1 MTCKNRYCVLIGL
14 AMFFFLASCGSEE
27 EKLFTLLDDKVT
39 NIDFVNEV
47 SETET
52 FNIISYEYMY
62 NGAGVAAGDFNNDG
76 QTDLFFTGNQVP
88 NRLYLNKGDWKF
100 FDITRVARVDGR
112 PGWRTGVAL
121 ADVNGDKLLDIY
133 VCYSGPGA
141 DADRINQLFI
151 NNGGEVPTF
160 TDKAAE
166 FNLDAPGTYST
177 QASFFD
183 FDLDGDL
190 DMFLLNHAKITYS
203 PFYNTRKLRNLR
215 HPQYGNRLYRNDNG
229 KFADVS
235 ADAGI
240 HGSGINFGLGVSV
253 SDVNADGWPDIYVTN
268 DYEEQD
274 YFYLNNH
281 DGTFR
286 ECLKEGFRH
295 ISRFGMGCDI
305 ADYNNDGMQD
315 VFVVD
320 MLPEDNYRAKLLK
333 GGDEYDKYMLLRDS
347 GYHHQNMRNMLQLNL
362 GNNAS
367 GTPQFSEVG
376 QLAGVAATDWSWCPL
391 FTDFDN
397 DGWKDL
403 FVTNGYLRDYTNMD
417 FLKYTFEEYKKTS
430 GASDGRYDTLA
441 LIREMPS
448 TQLANYCFRNRR
460 DLGFDNMSEAWGVDA
475 KAISNGAIAAD
486 LDNDGDQDLVVNNI
500 NSPAHIYRN
509 EAQRDGK
516 HYIRVSLKGTD
527 KNPGAIGAKVFVRT
541 DSLIQVQE
549 NFSTRGFQSSTIQPL
564 NFGLGNDQTANS
576 VLVQWPDN
584 SFSRILN
591 AKTDTTLVI
600 SQGTFS
606 YDSIPGVKKETP
618 LLSKASGLN
627 VDYTHRENE
636 FVDYK
641 EQFLLPYQLSSNGPC
656 LATADINKDGFDDFF
671 VGGAA
676 GQSGELFLTTAGGG
690 FKKSNTAPWRD
701 DAPAEDTGVVFFD
714 AEGDGD
720 QDLYV
725 CSGGG
730 EFNHEKAKWLQD
742 RLYLNEKGNFTKS
755 DRALPRETSNGSCV
769 VATDYDKD
777 GDQDLFVGGKV
788 LPGYFPLPA
797 YSLLLRNDSRSGEVK
812 FTDVTPAA
820 LKKPAM
826 INAVI
831 WADVNSDSWPDL
843 VLAGDFSSVLVS
855 INSNGKLGQPTEIAP
870 GSTGLWSSLFAI
882 DIDQDG
888 DLDFLAGNAG
898 LNTQFKT
905 SVTEPLAIYYHDFNE
920 DSRLDPILT
929 HYVKGK
935 RAVYASR
942 DELLEQLPHL
952 KKRYVKYADF
962 ASSGLEGFLNEDQ
975 LKKAKLIEAATL
987 ESSVFVND
995 GGNAFRRVALPVE
1008 AQFSRINGFIEGDF
1022 NKDQKRDILLAG
1034 NFFPYRVQMGR
1045 SDAGSGL
1052 LLTTTAGGGFQ
1063 TFTFKDTGFLAE
1075 GDIRSIV
1082 SLNLAG
1088 GTYVILGRNNDKLE
1102 FFKINNDAKS
1112 ILAER

>member
-1 MTCKNRYCVLIGL
+1 MTCEKRYCVLIAL
-14 AMFFFLASCGSEE
+14 AICFFLASCGARE
-27 EKLFTLLDDKVT
+27 EKLFTLLDSKAT

-47 SETET
+47 NETET

-76 QTDLFFTGNQVP
+76 LTDLFFTGNQVQ

-100 FDITRVARVDGR
+100 YDVTRAAGIVGR
-112 PGWRTGVAL
+112 GGWRTGVAL
-121 ADVNGDKLLDIY
+121 ADVNGDKLLDAY
-133 VCYSGPGA
+133 VCYSGPGT
-141 DADRINQLFI
+141 DADRTNQLFI
-151 NNGGEVPTF
+151 NNGGDVPTF

-166 FNLDAPGTYST
+166 YNLDAPGTYST

-229 KFADVS
+229 KFSDVS

-274 YFYLNNH
+274 YFYLNNR

-295 ISRFGMGCDI
+295 IARFGMGSDI

-315 VFVVD
+315 VMVVD
-320 MLPEDNYRAKLLK
+320 MLPEDSYRSKLLK

-347 GYHHQNMRNMLQLNL
+347 GYHHQNMRNMLQVNL
-362 GNNAS
+362 GNNES

-376 QLAGVAATDWSWCPL
+376 QLAGVSATDWSWCPL

-403 FVTNGYLRDYTNMD
+403 FITNGYLRDYTNMD

-430 GASDGRYDTLA
+430 GSNNGHYDTLA

-448 TQLANYCFRNRR
+448 TQLANYCFRNRG
-460 DLGFDNMSEAWGVDA
+460 DLHFDNMSETWGVDA
-475 KAISNGAIAAD
+475 KAISNGAVAAD

-500 NSPAHIYRN
+500 NSPVHIYRN
-509 EAQRDGK
+509 ESQRAGN
-516 HYIRVSLKGTD
+516 HYIKVSLNGTA
-527 KNPGAIGAKVFVRT
+527 KNPGAIGAKVFVGT
-541 DSLIQVQE
+541 DSFVQVQE
-549 NFSTRGFQSSTIQPL
+549 NFPTRGFQSSTVQPM
-564 NFGLGNDQTANS
+564 NFGVGNDETVNY

-584 SFSRILN
+584 SFSRIVDP
-591 AKTDTTLVI
+591 KTDTTLFI
-600 SQGTFS
+600 SHGTFMF
-606 YDSIPGVKKETP
+606 DSIPGVTKKP
-618 LLSKASGLN
+618 LLFSKVSDLN
-627 VDYTHRENE
+627 GEYTHFENK

-656 LATADINKDGFDDFF
+656 LATTDINNDGFHDFF

-676 GQSGELFLTTAGGG
+676 GQSGELFLTTTSGG
-690 FKKSNTAPWRD
+690 FRRSVSAPWRA
-701 DAPAEDTGVVFFD
+701 DAGSEDTGAVFFD

-730 EFNHEKAKWLQD
+730 EFNHENSKWLQD

-755 DRALPRETSNGSCV
+755 DKALPRETSNGSCV
-769 VATDYDKD
+769 VAADYDKD

-797 YSLLLRNDSRSGEVK
+797 FSLLLRNDSRGGVVK
-812 FTDVTPAA
+812 FTDVTPPA

-826 INAVI
+826 INSAI
-831 WADVNSDSWPDL
+831 WADLNSDTWPEL
-843 VLAGDFSSVLVS
+843 ILAGDFTGVLVS
-855 INSNGKLGQPTEIAP
+855 INANGKLGEPSEIAS
-870 GSTGLWSSLFAI
+870 GSSGLWSSLLAT

-888 DLDFLAGNAG
+888 DQDILAGNAG

-905 SVTEPLAIYYHDFNE
+905 SAAEPLEIYYHDFNE

-935 RAVYASR
+935 RVVYASR

-952 KKRYVKYADF
+952 KKKYVKYADF
-962 ASSGLEGFLNEDQ
+962 ASAGLEGFLNEAQ
-975 LKKAKLIEAATL
+975 LKKARLVQAATL
-987 ESSVFVND
+987 ESSVFIND
-995 GGNAFRRVALPVE
+995 GGNVFRRVALPVE
-1008 AQFSRINGFIEGDF
+1008 SQFSRINGFVEGDF
-1022 NKDQKRDILLAG
+1022 NKDQQPDILLAG
-1034 NFFPYRVQMGR
+1034 NFFGYRVQMGR
-1045 SDAGSGL
+1045 NDAGSGL
-1052 LLTTTAGGGFQ
+1052 LLTRTTGGDFK
-1063 TFTFKDTGFLAE
+1063 TFKFKDTGFFAE
-1075 GDIRSIV
+1075 GDVRSMISV
-1082 SLNLAG
+1082 NLAG
-1088 GTYVILGRNNDKLE
+1088 GRYVILGRNNDKLE
-1102 FFKINNDAKS
+1102 FFKINSDAKS